1 MERKATII
9 LLVVVVALIVGGCKR
24 ERINPFDPGNP
35 NARVV
40 YAPQTKIPS
49 ENPQLVKDTL
59 IGDKVYL
66 TYEEGATL
74 PEFEEGDILI
84 GLRGEGYLRKVKSCT
99 VQGNQVIVE
108 TEQATIKEAFTRLMI
123 DTTVDIVIPEK
134 KIKLGK
140 IDYHTKTKGYNIYVQ
155 SDPGSYGV
163 KDGTMRFEWPN
174 FVIEIRSGGNLA
186 ASFKAERV
194 VLWSNLD
201 LNFYYDFSLIDG
213 LHLLTS
219 MLHEDSLNFV
229 NATLYMYTEIPLLSA
244 EIPLVPPIGVPIPLG
259 PIVVTPEVG
268 INADLQSMLQ
278 VTQSIFAQADAN
290 FYAEVE
296 AGAEYDHGDWH
307 AIWEKNL
314 TGDLNMDFG
323 TSISVNCENQCGVE
337 LEANIKLFGVVGG
350 GIWVLPYGYFDFYN
364 PPFHYEGGVGVK
376 GGAQLMLGICGWE
389 LEREFT
395 LAEYEI
401 ELFESYQQQNLPPN
415 APTISGPDSAQVN
428 ESVTF
433 TASATDPD
441 GDNVAIRFDWG
452 DGNISSWSSYV
463 SSGQSVSMSH
473 IWTSVGTYYVKAQ
486 AKDMNGVTSGWSS
499 AHKIVITG
507 ANNSPNAPVVSGPDS
522 AQVNESVTFTAS
534 ATDPDGDNVAI
545 RFDWGDGNTSNWS
558 SYVSSGQ
565 SVSMS
570 HTYTTAGT
578 YYVKAQAKDVNGAV
592 SGWSSAHEI
601 VIYSGQIGWTKTY
614 GGSDDDWG
622 HSVQQTRDGGYI
634 IAGYT
639 LSFGAGGSDYDVYLI
654 KTDAY
659 GNVEWTKTYGGSDL
673 DYGCSVQQTS
683 DGGYIIAGW
692 TFSFGA
698 GEADVYLIKTD
709 AYGNVEWTK
718 TYGGSYY
725 DWGYS
730 VQQTE
735 DGGYIIAGSFSV
747 DGWDFDVYLIKT
759 DAYGNVEW
767 TKTYGG
773 SDDDWGRSVR
783 QTLDGGYIIAGK
795 TESFGADGSDFDV
808 YLIKTDAYGNA
819 EWTKT
824 YGGSNWDYG
833 YSVQQT
839 QDGGYIIAGWTKSFG
854 AGDSDV
860 YLIKTDAYGNVE
872 WTKTYGGSYCDFGES
887 VQQTL
892 DGGYIIAGGTCSFGA
907 GGEDVYLIKTDA
919 YGNVSPKISIRVAQP
934 GGVKSMLRGYQLHM
948 KYGKL
953 RGMR

>member
-1 MERKATII
+1 MERKVTII
-9 LLVVVVALIVGGCKR
+9 LLVAVVAFIGGCKR

-99 VQGNQVIVE
+99 VQGNQLIVE

-140 IDYHTKTKGYNIYVQ
+140 IDYHTKTKGYDIYVQ
-155 SDPGSYGV
+155 SDPGSYSV

-194 VLWSNLD
+194 VLWSDLD

-278 VTQSIFAQADAN
+278 ITQSIFAQVDAN

-323 TSISVNCENQCGVE
+323 TSISVNCENQCGIE

-415 APTISGPDSAQVN
+415 APTISGPDNAQVN

-433 TASATDPD
+433 TASATDPN

-463 SSGQSVSMSH
+463 
-473 IWTSVGTYYVKAQ
+473 
-486 AKDMNGVTSGWSS
+486 
-499 AHKIVITG
+499 
-507 ANNSPNAPVVSGPDS
+507 P
-522 AQVNESVTFTAS
+522 
-534 ATDPDGDNVAI
+534 
-545 RFDWGDGNTSNWS
+545 
-558 SYVSSGQ
+558 SGQ

-578 YYVKAQAKDVNGAV
+578 YYVKAQAKDVNSAL
-592 SGWSSAHEI
+592 SGWSDEFE
-601 VIYSGQIGWTKTY
+601 VIISGWILLIEDENEPWDRDLCRIYVRSNGNLIEFRVEFNGSWQDPHSEETGIDCGIFLDVDQDYNTGMNQESGW
-614 GGSDDDWG
+614 
-622 HSVQQTRDGGYI
+622 H
-634 IAGYT
+634 
-639 LSFGAGGSDYDVYLI
+639 
-654 KTDAY
+654 
-659 GNVEWTKTYGGSDL
+659 
-673 DYGCSVQQTS
+673 
-683 DGGYIIAGW
+683 
-692 TFSFGA
+692 
-698 GEADVYLIKTD
+698 
-709 AYGNVEWTK
+709 
-718 TYGGSYY
+718 YY
-725 DWGYS
+725 PND
-730 VQQTE
+730 
-735 DGGYIIAGSFSV
+735 I
-747 DGWDFDVYLIKT
+747 
-759 DAYGNVEW
+759 
-767 TKTYGG
+767 
-773 SDDDWGRSVR
+773 
-783 QTLDGGYIIAGK
+783 
-795 TESFGADGSDFDV
+795 GADYV
-808 YLIKTDAYGNA
+808 AIV
-819 EWTKT
+819 
-824 YGGSNWDYG
+824 G
-833 YSVQQT
+833 YE
-839 QDGGYIIAGWTKSFG
+839 
-854 AGDSDV
+854 GDSLWKWNSADTRWEHCCPFT
-860 YLIKTDAYGNVE
+860 YLQLNSDTNIFELGINLDEIGNPSAIDIVVSNITFPASDTAYWDWAPDSGHVTFDLSKGFIKQILTQKMPHLKRMEEPNKRRRFA
-872 WTKTYGGSYCDFGES
+872 K
-887 VQQTL
+887 
-892 DGGYIIAGGTCSFGA
+892 
-907 GGEDVYLIKTDA
+907 
-919 YGNVSPKISIRVAQP
+919 PKEELL
-934 GGVKSMLRGYQLHM
+934 K
-948 KYGKL
+948 
-953 RGMR
+953 

>member
-1 MERKATII
+1 MERKVTII
-9 LLVVVVALIVGGCKR
+9 LLVAVTTLIVGGCKR
-24 ERINPFDPGNP
+24 ERVNPFDPGNP

-99 VQGNQVIVE
+99 VQGNQIIVE

-140 IDYHTKTKGYNIYVQ
+140 IDYHTKTKGYDIYVQ
-155 SDPGSYGV
+155 SDPGSYSV

-174 FVIEIRSGGNLA
+174 FVIEIRSGGSLA

-194 VLWSNLD
+194 VLWSDLD

-213 LHLLTS
+213 LHVLTS

-229 NATLYMYTEIPLLSA
+229 NATLDMYTEIPLLSA

-278 VTQSIFAQADAN
+278 ITQSIFAQADAN

-323 TSISVNCENQCGVE
+323 TSISVNCENQCGIE
-337 LEANIKLFGVVGG
+337 FEANIKLFGVVGG

-395 LAEYEI
+395 LTEYEI

-473 IWTSVGTYYVKAQ
+473 
-486 AKDMNGVTSGWSS
+486 
-499 AHKIVITG
+499 
-507 ANNSPNAPVVSGPDS
+507 
-522 AQVNESVTFTAS
+522 
-534 ATDPDGDNVAI
+534 
-545 RFDWGDGNTSNWS
+545 
-558 SYVSSGQ
+558 
-565 SVSMS
+565 
-570 HTYTTAGT
+570 TYTNAGT
-578 YYVKAQAKDVNGAV
+578 YYVKAQARDVNGAL

-601 VIYSGQIGWTKTY
+601 VIYSGQIGWIKTY
-614 GGSDDDWG
+614 GS
-622 HSVQQTRDGGYI
+622 GG
-634 IAGYT
+634 
-639 LSFGAGGSDYDVYLI
+639 DV
-654 KTDAY
+654 
-659 GNVEWTKTYGGSDL
+659 G
-673 DYGCSVQQTS
+673 
-683 DGGYIIAGW
+683 
-692 TFSFGA
+692 F
-698 GEADVYLIKTD
+698 
-709 AYGNVEWTK
+709 
-718 TYGGSYY
+718 
-725 DWGYS
+725 S

-735 DGGYIIAGSFSV
+735 DGGYIIAGVTCSF
-747 DGWDFDVYLIKT
+747 GAGEGDVYLIKT
-759 DAYGNVEW
+759 DANGNVFS
-767 TKTYGG
+767 KVSLKIGQHG
-773 SDDDWGRSVR
+773 S
-783 QTLDGGYIIAGK
+783 I
-795 TESFGADGSDFDV
+795 
-808 YLIKTDAYGNA
+808 
-819 EWTKT
+819 
-824 YGGSNWDYG
+824 
-833 YSVQQT
+833 
-839 QDGGYIIAGWTKSFG
+839 
-854 AGDSDV
+854 
-860 YLIKTDAYGNVE
+860 
-872 WTKTYGGSYCDFGES
+872 
-887 VQQTL
+887 
-892 DGGYIIAGGTCSFGA
+892 
-907 GGEDVYLIKTDA
+907 
-919 YGNVSPKISIRVAQP
+919 
-934 GGVKSMLRGYQLHM
+934 KSMRWNHLLVNFRKSRRMHSQ
-948 KYGKL
+948 
-953 RGMR
+953 

>member
-1 MERKATII
+1 MERKVTII
-9 LLVVVVALIVGGCKR
+9 LLVAVVAFIVGGCKR
-24 ERINPFDPGNP
+24 ERVNPFDPSNP

-99 VQGNQVIVE
+99 VQENQIIVE

-123 DTTVDIVIPEK
+123 DTTVDVVISEK

-140 IDYHTKTKGYNIYVQ
+140 IDYHTKTKGYDIYVQ
-155 SDPGSYGV
+155 SDPGSYSV

-194 VLWSNLD
+194 VVWSNLD

-213 LHLLTS
+213 LQLLTS

-229 NATLYMYTEIPLLSA
+229 NATLDMYTEIPLLSA

-278 VTQSIFAQADAN
+278 VTQSIFAQVDAN

-323 TSISVNCENQCGVE
+323 TSISVNCENQCGIE

-452 DGNISSWSSYV
+452 DGNTSNWSGFV

-473 IWTSVGTYYVKAQ
+473 I
-486 AKDMNGVTSGWSS
+486 
-499 AHKIVITG
+499 
-507 ANNSPNAPVVSGPDS
+507 
-522 AQVNESVTFTAS
+522 
-534 ATDPDGDNVAI
+534 
-545 RFDWGDGNTSNWS
+545 
-558 SYVSSGQ
+558 
-565 SVSMS
+565 
-570 HTYTTAGT
+570 YTTAGT
-578 YYVKAQAKDVNGAV
+578 YYVKAQAKDVNGAL
-592 SGWSSAHEI
+592 SGWSDGFKVVIISGWILLIEDKNEPWDRDLCRIYVRSNGNLVEFKVEFNGSWQDPHSEETGIDCGIFLDVDQDYNTGMNQESGWHYYPNDIGADYVAIVGYEGDSLWKWNSADTTWEHYCPFTYLQLNGDTSIFELGINLDEI
-601 VIYSGQIGWTKTY
+601 GNPSAIDIVVGNITFP
-614 GGSDDDWG
+614 GSDTAYWDWAPDSG
-622 HSVQQTRDGGYI
+622 HVTFDLSKGFIKQILTQKMPYLKRMRNLIREGGLLNPKKNYQ
-634 IAGYT
+634 
-639 LSFGAGGSDYDVYLI
+639 SKEI
-654 KTDAY
+654 KSQ
-659 GNVEWTKTYGGSDL
+659 KL
-673 DYGCSVQQTS
+673 M
-683 DGGYIIAGW
+683 
-692 TFSFGA
+692 
-698 GEADVYLIKTD
+698 
-709 AYGNVEWTK
+709 
-718 TYGGSYY
+718 
-725 DWGYS
+725 
-730 VQQTE
+730 
-735 DGGYIIAGSFSV
+735 
-747 DGWDFDVYLIKT
+747 
-759 DAYGNVEW
+759 
-767 TKTYGG
+767 
-773 SDDDWGRSVR
+773 GRR
-783 QTLDGGYIIAGK
+783 
-795 TESFGADGSDFDV
+795 
-808 YLIKTDAYGNA
+808 
-819 EWTKT
+819 
-824 YGGSNWDYG
+824 
-833 YSVQQT
+833 
-839 QDGGYIIAGWTKSFG
+839 
-854 AGDSDV
+854 
-860 YLIKTDAYGNVE
+860 
-872 WTKTYGGSYCDFGES
+872 
-887 VQQTL
+887 
-892 DGGYIIAGGTCSFGA
+892 
-907 GGEDVYLIKTDA
+907 
-919 YGNVSPKISIRVAQP
+919 
-934 GGVKSMLRGYQLHM
+934 
-948 KYGKL
+948 
-953 RGMR
+953 